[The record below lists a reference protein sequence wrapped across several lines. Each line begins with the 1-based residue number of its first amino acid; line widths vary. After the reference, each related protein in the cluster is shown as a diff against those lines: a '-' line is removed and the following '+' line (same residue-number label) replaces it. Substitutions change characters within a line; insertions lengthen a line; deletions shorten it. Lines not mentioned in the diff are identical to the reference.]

1 MTKRRPKAA
10 LVHTLFERYN
20 IYDEFLRNE
29 IAQT

>member
-10 LVHTLFERYN
+10 LVYDLLQRYN

>member
-10 LVHTLFERYN
+10 LVHTLLKRYN

-29 IAQT
+29 IAKT